1 MINNNEYKRIV
12 DDYLEICSENDLFF
26 GGMNLSKAQ
35 FKQRFL
41 LFLSQYERNPKIC
54 YCELPREKYEE
65 RFEEP
70 SYLTGMHLS
79 KAERIRRER
88 RKNGYY
94 KNARH
99 MSKDKP
105 LDPNDPK
112 DFILG
117 HSLDLF

>member
-54 YCELPREKYEE
+54 SCELPKEKYEE
-65 RFEEP
+65 WLKSLEY
-70 SYLTGMHLS
+70 SY
-79 KAERIRRER
+79 
-88 RKNGYY
+88 
-94 KNARH
+94 
-99 MSKDKP
+99 
-105 LDPNDPK
+105 
-112 DFILG
+112 
-117 HSLDLF
+117 